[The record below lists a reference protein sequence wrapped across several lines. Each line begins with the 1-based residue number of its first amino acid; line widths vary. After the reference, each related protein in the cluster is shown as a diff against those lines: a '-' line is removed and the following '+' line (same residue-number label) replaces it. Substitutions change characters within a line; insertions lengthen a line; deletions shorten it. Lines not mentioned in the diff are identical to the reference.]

1 MNVTEKLLKEL
12 NEARGLKYPD
22 IGYLYW
28 ADVTGSGVYNPR
40 VYQIINPG
48 GGVSLSEYNDAN
60 AKKRCAKIRAAIAE
74 ARR

>member
-1 MNVTEKLLKEL
+1 MNVTKKLLKEL

-28 ADVTGSGVYNPR
+28 ADVVGSGIHSPR
-40 VYQIINPG
+40 VYYIINSD
-48 GGVSLSEYNDAN
+48 GGVTLSEYNAAN